1 MQVGNTVFS
10 HIIRSVAL
18 LVILSTGAAQAS
30 EKRNLIIDT
39 DPGADDV
46 VALLLAL
53 ASPDELNVMAITT
66 VAGNVRIDKTSRNAR
81 LAREWAGREDVP
93 VYAGAGK
100 PLVRAPIYAENIH
113 GKEGLPGV
121 EVHEPKLGLANGSA
135 VGYLIETLSKAE
147 PHSITIA
154 MLGPQTNLAL
164 ALIQAPDITQGI
176 KEVVVMGGAHF
187 NGGNITPVAEF
198 NIYADPDA
206 AKVVLASGVK
216 MTYVP
221 LDVTH
226 KIITS
231 EQRLQQI
238 DALNNHAGKLVGN
251 ILNEYVKADMLR
263 YDLPGGPVHDASVIA
278 WLLKPELF
286 VGKSIN
292 LAIDNR
298 EGLTFGQTVAD
309 WYDTLGQNKNVFWI
323 ENGDAQGFF
332 DLLTQRL
339 ARLK

>member
-1 MQVGNTVFS
+1 MQICRHFVVQL
-10 HIIRSVAL
+10 IRSVAL
-18 LVILSTGAAQAS
+18 LTIFSTAAVQAA
-30 EKRNLIIDT
+30 EKRDLIIDT

-53 ASPDELNVMAITT
+53 ASPQELNVMAITT

-81 LAREWAGREDVP
+81 LALEWAGREDVP

-100 PLVRAPIYAENIH
+100 PLVRTPIYAENIH

-121 EVHEPKLGLANGSA
+121 QVHEPKKALAEGNA
-135 VGYLIETLSKAE
+135 VQYLIDTLSKAA

-164 ALIQAPDITQGI
+164 ALIQAPEITQGI

-198 NIYADPDA
+198 NLYADPDA

-216 MTYVP
+216 LTYVP

-226 KIITS
+226 KILTS
-231 EQRLQQI
+231 DQRIKQI
-238 DALNNHAGKLVGN
+238 EGLNNEAGKVVSG
-251 ILNEYVKADMLR
+251 ILNEYVKADMVH
-263 YDLPGGPVHDASVIA
+263 YGLPGGPVHDASVIA

-286 VGKSIN
+286 SGKLIN
-292 LAIDNR
+292 VVIDNR
-298 EGLTFGQTVAD
+298 DGPGFGQTVAD
-309 WYDTLGQNKNVFWI
+309 WYDTLEQPKNVFWI

>member
-1 MQVGNTVFS
+1 VQICRLDPLRLLRSLVLLTLLTATV
-10 HIIRSVAL
+10 A
-18 LVILSTGAAQAS
+18 TAA

-46 VALLLAL
+46 VALLLAM
-53 ASPDELNVMAITT
+53 ASPDELNLLAITT

-81 LAREWAGREDVP
+81 LAREWAGRNEVP
-93 VYAGAGK
+93 VYAGAGR
-100 PLVRAPIYAENIH
+100 PLVRTPIYAENIH
-113 GKEGLPGV
+113 GSEGLPGV
-121 EVHEPKLGLANGSA
+121 QVHEPKQGLAAGSA
-135 VGYLIETLSKAE
+135 VQYLVETLRHAP
-147 PHSITIA
+147 PHSVTVA

-164 ALIQAPDITQGI
+164 ALIQAPEIVQGI

-216 MTYVP
+216 LVYLP

-226 KIITS
+226 KILTS

-238 DALNNHAGKLVGN
+238 DALNNQAGRLVSA
-251 ILNEYVKADMLR
+251 ILNEYVKGDMVH
-263 YDLPGGPVHDASVIA
+263 YGLPGGPVHDASVIA

-286 VGKSIN
+286 SGRSIHV
-292 LAIDNR
+292 AIDNR
-298 EGLTFGQTVAD
+298 EGLGFGQTVAD
-309 WYDTLGQNKNVFWI
+309 WYDTLKQPKNVLWI
-323 ENGDAQGFF
+323 EDGDAQGFF
-332 DLLTQRL
+332 DLLT
-339 ARLK
+339 ARLGRLK